1 MEAKVGGVS
10 LDWLVCIGKGPSR
23 PELFSVS
30 RNR

>member
-1 MEAKVGGVS
+1 MEVQVGGVS
-10 LDWLVCIGKGPSR
+10 LDWPVCIGKGPPR